1 MEKKS
6 PEYDYLDEM
15 IQAQI
20 AELRRFGPLV
30 FDIFE
35 TLGPMGGAPVPALV
49 DEVVRRSRSR
59 VIVQPN
65 VEQLAFRS
73 EPSSSAQLIRALP
86 MGTELLVLEPGGE
99 AKIGQPQQYVFVN
112 DADGTRGFV
121 AGSYVMKVEQS
132 AQEQVE
138 KTLKMLE
145 QLSSREIISI
155 TGEGNQLYAA
165 LTPKGKHI
173 ADELLAQR

>member
-1 MEKKS
+1 
-6 PEYDYLDEM
+6 
-15 IQAQI
+15 
-20 AELRRFGPLV
+20 
-30 FDIFE
+30 
-35 TLGPMGGAPVPALV
+35 
-49 DEVVRRSRSR
+49 
-59 VIVQPN
+59 
-65 VEQLAFRS
+65 
-73 EPSSSAQLIRALP
+73 
-86 MGTELLVLEPGGE
+86 
-99 AKIGQPQQYVFVN
+99 
-112 DADGTRGFV
+112 
-121 AGSYVMKVEQS
+121 MKVEQS